1 MDSSYSTD
9 TEAFNAQ
16 KNFIKRYL
24 SKVTTS
30 LVKFHICIIQYSDEA
45 IIEIPFGVNMTK
57 QSMMDTVESMTMLN
71 RTTNIGKALTKAK
84 QTLSGSHS
92 TSMMVY
98 LLTDGLPSDPKEFQ
112 IEVKSLRNYL
122 SWINSRNRF
131 FMVAFGNSVR
141 HKTFVDA
148 TKDSPWKTND
158 IFHTTNLDS
167 LYEIVPS
174 LVDARCEGKH
184 FTKDKKIYKGTELPY
199 L

>member
-1 MDSSYSTD
+1 MDSSYSAD

-24 SKVTTS
+24 SEVTIS
-30 LVKFHICIIQYSDEA
+30 LLKFRICIVQYSDEA
-45 IIEIPFGVNMTK
+45 IIEIPFGLNMTK
-57 QSMMDTVESMTMLN
+57 QSMMDTVESMAMLN

-84 QTLSGSHS
+84 QALLTGSYS

-98 LLTDGLPSDPKEFQ
+98 LLTDGLPSDPNEFQ
-112 IEVKSLRNYL
+112 TEVKSLRNYL
-122 SWINSRNRF
+122 SWINSRNRL

-141 HKTFVDA
+141 QKTFMDS

-158 IFHTTNLDS
+158 VFHATNLDS

-174 LVDARCEGKH
+174 LVDTRCKGKI
-184 FTKDKKIYKGTELPY
+184 FQK
-199 L
+199 